1 MFTWAG
7 NTHCVRL
14 GPKPQSPPVRTDL
27 NEAGGVY
34 VHMYACALRQ
44 RITPGPAASYKALT
58 LLGTIKA
65 PCGQPSFFLPLNLQ
79 WSLQNHLTVSS
90 INRPPTGWK
99 QGHAFNVHMHT
110 QSCRML
116 SHSHIKLQTYKHPQ
130 VSEISFFPPSYF
142 SQQKQAAGG
151 RTMSVHVCADT
162 VWGSVEQAYLAQH
175 QHWDDLHTVSVVLVQ
190 RESLCPPGRGQAGIL
205 SQQPP
210 APRVKII

>member
-79 WSLQNHLTVSS
+79 
-90 INRPPTGWK
+90 
-99 QGHAFNVHMHT
+99 
-110 QSCRML
+110 
-116 SHSHIKLQTYKHPQ
+116 
-130 VSEISFFPPSYF
+130 
-142 SQQKQAAGG
+142 
-151 RTMSVHVCADT
+151 
-162 VWGSVEQAYLAQH
+162 
-175 QHWDDLHTVSVVLVQ
+175 
-190 RESLCPPGRGQAGIL
+190 
-205 SQQPP
+205 
-210 APRVKII
+210 

>member
-79 WSLQNHLTVSS
+79 WSLQNHLTASS

-116 SHSHIKLQTYKHPQ
+116 SHSHIKLQTYKYPQ
-130 VSEISFFPPSYF
+130 VSEISFFPP
-142 SQQKQAAGG
+142 
-151 RTMSVHVCADT
+151 
-162 VWGSVEQAYLAQH
+162 
-175 QHWDDLHTVSVVLVQ
+175 HTSHSRSRQRVAERWACMCVQ
-190 RESLCPPGRGQAGIL
+190 TQCEE
-205 SQQPP
+205 
-210 APRVKII
+210 V